1 MKTFLDYLAEAEG
14 KALTESNGPDDVPA
28 DQTKLHGPHAAAL
41 NGAIST
47 PDISNNKSFGRQY
60 TQMRYFIALAGA
72 HSDKDKSEDM
82 DPQGAFAGDPLALGY
97 TQEEDAM
104 IQNALDM
111 VNGGRALPMGSKRSE
126 EHPDIYKVSPH
137 RNPGPVKLTKK

>member
-14 KALTESNGPDDVPA
+14 RQLTESNGPDDIPA
-28 DQTKLHGPHAAAL
+28 DPDKLHGPHVSAL

-72 HSDKDKSEDM
+72 HSDKDKSEEM
-82 DPQGAFAGDPLALGY
+82 DPIGAFAGDPLALGY
-97 TQEEDAM
+97 TDEEDRM

-111 VNGGRALPMGSKRSE
+111 VNGGRALPMGNNRST
-126 EHPDIYKVSPH
+126 EHSDVYKVSPH
-137 RNPGPVKLTKK
+137 RNPGPIKLKRR

>member
-1 MKTFLDYLAEAEG
+1 MKNFLTHLAEVEARYI
-14 KALTESNGPDDVPA
+14 TESNGPDDVPA
-28 DQTKLHGPHAAAL
+28 NPEKLHGPHAAAL
-41 NGAIST
+41 NGAVST

-72 HSDKDKSEDM
+72 HSDKDKSEQM
-82 DPQGAFAGDPLALGY
+82 DPQGAFSGDPLALGY

-104 IQNALDM
+104 VQNALDM

-126 EHPDIYKVSPH
+126 EHTDVYKVSPH
-137 RNPGPVKLTKK
+137 RNPGPIKLKK

>member
-14 KALTESNGPDDVPA
+14 RQINESNGPDDIPA
-28 DQTKLHGPHAAAL
+28 TPDKLHGPHAAAL

-60 TQMRYFIALAGA
+60 SQMRYFIALAGA
-72 HSDKDKSEDM
+72 HADADKSEKM
-82 DPQGAFAGDPLALGY
+82 DPIGAFAGDPLALGY
-97 TQEEDAM
+97 TEQEDAM

-126 EHPDIYKVSPH
+126 EHHDVHKVSPVVA
-137 RNPGPVKLTKK
+137 RGEIKLIRK

>member
-1 MKTFLDYLAEAEG
+1 MKTFLDYLAEAEVRQI
-14 KALTESNGPDDVPA
+14 TESNGPDDVPA
-28 DQTKLHGPHAAAL
+28 DSDKLHGPHAAAL
-41 NGAIST
+41 NGAVST

-72 HSDKDKSEDM
+72 HADKDKSEPM
-82 DPQGAFAGDPLALGY
+82 DPQGAFSGDPLALGY

-104 IQNALDM
+104 VQNALDM

-126 EHPDIYKVSPH
+126 EHHDVNKSSPITPKGDI
-137 RNPGPVKLTKK
+137 KLKRK

>member
-14 KALTESNGPDDVPA
+14 RQINESNGPDDIPA
-28 DQTKLHGPHAAAL
+28 DPTKLHGPHVAAL

-72 HSDKDKSEDM
+72 HSDKDKSEEM
-82 DPQGAFAGDPLALGY
+82 DPIGAFAGDPLALGY
-97 TQEEDAM
+97 TQEEDQM

-111 VNGGRALPMGSKRSE
+111 VNGGRALPMGNKRSS
-126 EHPDIYKVSPH
+126 EHNDVYKVSPVIA
-137 RNPGPVKLTKK
+137 RGEVKLKK

>member
-14 KALTESNGPDDVPA
+14 KQINESNGPDDVPA
-28 DQTKLHGPHAAAL
+28 DHTKLHGPHAAAL
-41 NGAIST
+41 NGAMST

-72 HSDKDKSEDM
+72 HSDKDKSEEM
-82 DPQGAFAGDPLALGY
+82 DPQGAFSGDPLALGY
-97 TQEEDAM
+97 TKEEDAM

-111 VNGGRALPMGSKRSE
+111 VNGGRALPMGNKRSS
-126 EHPDIYKVSPH
+126 EHNDVYKVSPVIA
-137 RNPGPVKLTKK
+137 RGEVKLKK